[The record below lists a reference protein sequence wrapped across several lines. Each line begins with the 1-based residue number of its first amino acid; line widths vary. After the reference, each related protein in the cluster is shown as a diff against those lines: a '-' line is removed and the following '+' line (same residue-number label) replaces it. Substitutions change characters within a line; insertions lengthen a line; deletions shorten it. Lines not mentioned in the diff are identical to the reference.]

1 MLGICKKIIIK
12 GLFFAAGSA
21 VIFSLIWYIHFS
33 IGKVVANDKFYKASE
48 KYKEIM
54 SKGLTSDPKYFG
66 AMLKDNLVFMANYN
80 KGVPKLDVCKPDE
93 NGSHP
98 LAWLVGK
105 RA

>member
-1 MLGICKKIIIK
+1 
-12 GLFFAAGSA
+12 
-21 VIFSLIWYIHFS
+21 
-33 IGKVVANDKFYKASE
+33 
-48 KYKEIM
+48 M

-105 RA
+105 KSINYRWEKGDEGVRYMYLQVNPITWFWDWPE